1 MGKRRRP
8 NLDHTPFDPKASPQ
22 QKMEEFDAQIRQHGG
37 ETHPKPQIEGDWNPY
52 EKNED
57 RRK

>member
-37 ETHPKPQIEGDWNPY
+37 ETHPKPQIEGD
-52 EKNED
+52 